1 MRFKVT
7 LEIEEWVE
15 ADSAKEAQLKFKE
28 DFEWA
33 DIDHGTYH
41 VEPDFEDDR
50 VGINYVIDRVDGILS
65 YNSCQLDDTGSE
77 VRDCVRKDML
87 EEFKREL
94 IYNLGVNRRNE
105 HG

>member
-33 DIDHGTYH
+33 DIHHGTYH
-41 VEPDFEDDR
+41 VEPEWLFSMRYECPCGEAWSMEHDCACNDRCPECNRENEPVSVED
-50 VGINYVIDRVDGILS
+50 V
-65 YNSCQLDDTGSE
+65 
-77 VRDCVRKDML
+77 
-87 EEFKREL
+87 
-94 IYNLGVNRRNE
+94 
-105 HG
+105 

>member
-33 DIDHGTYH
+33 DIHHGTYH

-50 VGINYVIDRVDGILS
+50 VGINYVIDKIEDIIS
-65 YNSCQLDDTGSE
+65 YNSCQLDDARSE
-77 VRDCVRKDML
+77 VRDCTRKDML

>member
-33 DIDHGTYH
+33 DIHHGTYH
-41 VEPDFEDDR
+41 VEPDFEEQE
-50 VGINYVIDRVDGILS
+50 DG
-65 YNSCQLDDTGSE
+65 
-77 VRDCVRKDML
+77 
-87 EEFKREL
+87 
-94 IYNLGVNRRNE
+94 
-105 HG
+105 